1 MNDEQNKKV
10 LELRA
15 KEAANIKKIVYN
27 ANSTLTD
34 ESRLA
39 RIPETVFKERYVNA
53 LRVGHPYAIKELT
66 HLVGGDNRK
75 AIIVDENDE
84 KIFILPPLT
93 RSPNL
98 ADVGMMKTAPVA
110 SLGDTII
117 NKNSSKPGSGEETL
131 NNFIDNTM
139 LDYEDLIV
147 ENQKSLQE
155 EWRLVFER
163 YPKTDPDDNEG
174 GDYKEYVE
182 VIDEEITTDDT
193 NTSFNN
199 QDNSL
204 DDEYE

>member
-1 MNDEQNKKV
+1 MSDEQSKKI
-10 LELRA
+10 LDLRA
-15 KEAANIKKIVYN
+15 KEADKVKKIVAN
-27 ANSTLTD
+27 ASDTLAD
-34 ESRLA
+34 ESRLV
-39 RIPETVFKERYVNA
+39 RIPESIFIERYVNE
-53 LRVGHPYAIKELT
+53 LRVGHPYAVKELT
-66 HLVGGDNRK
+66 HLVGGDNRR
-75 AIIVDENDE
+75 AVIVDENDE

-139 LDYEDLIV
+139 VDYEDLII

-163 YPKTDPDDNEG
+163 YPKPKTVENEDG
-174 GDYKEYVE
+174 EFEEYVE
-182 VIDEEITTDDT
+182 VVEEVNDTKDTRYSFDDK
-193 NTSFNN
+193 
-199 QDNSL
+199 DDSL